1 MRKVKIIKSSH
12 HVDYYGDDHNSLYP
26 MAGDWEEVSDNE
38 YYEMQD
44 AVRYANNKAKNGY
57 YFLVEY
63 YDDLKDEVF
72 KSASEFKEKMLKQK
86 EREEKA
92 REEAKKKREE
102 KAQER
107 KRKQLE
113 KLKKELGED

>member
-1 MRKVKIIKSSH
+1 
-12 HVDYYGDDHNSLYP
+12 
-26 MAGDWEEVSDNE
+26 MADDWEEVSDKD

-92 REEAKKKREE
+92 REKAREEAKKKREE